1 MKKMILVVAAALSV
15 LTGCKTVPTTETVNN
30 VSYTMGASTA
40 LVIKMMKLD
49 AEVLTTVNMVLASVK
64 EVIPQQGQT
73 YNDVWTPIAEQ
84 AIDRLVQESRITEKH
99 AKYARQAVNGVIK
112 GIDRLFEKNPK
123 WTQYEDLVRVGVDA
137 FLNGYSVVM
146 KYTTS
151 AAAERADPAEVEI
164 LCNRCEIKF
173 DPDLL

>member
-1 MKKMILVVAAALSV
+1 MKKLILVVAAALSV

-49 AEVLTTVNMVLASVK
+49 GEVLSTVNMVLASVK
-64 EVIPQQGQT
+64 EVVPQQGQT
-73 YNDVWTPIAEQ
+73 FDDVWTPIAEK
-84 AIDRLVQESRITEKH
+84 AIARLVEEGRIDEKH
-99 AKYARQAVNGVIK
+99 AKYARKAVNGIIK

-123 WTQYEDLVRVGVDA
+123 WVQYEDLVRVGVDA

-146 KYTTS
+146 KYTKS

-164 LCNRCEIKF
+164 LCSRCEVEF
-173 DPDLL
+173 NPDFL

>member
-1 MKKMILVVAAALSV
+1 MKKLILVVVATLSV
-15 LTGCKTVPTTETVNN
+15 LTGCKTVPTTEMVNN

-49 AEVLTTVNMVLASVK
+49 SEVLSTVNMVLASVK
-64 EVIPQQGQT
+64 EVVPQQGQT
-73 YNDVWTPIAEQ
+73 FNDVWTPIAEQ
-84 AIDRLVQESRITEKH
+84 TIDRLVAESRITDKH

-123 WTQYEDLVRVGVDA
+123 WVQYEDLVRVGVDA

-146 KYTTS
+146 KYTRS

-164 LCNRCEIKF
+164 LCSRCEVEF
-173 DPDLL
+173 NPDFL

>member
-1 MKKMILVVAAALSV
+1 MKKLILVIVATLSV
-15 LTGCKTVPTTETVNN
+15 LTGCKTIPTTETVNN

-49 AEVLTTVNMVLASVK
+49 GEVLSTVNMVLASVK
-64 EVIPQQGQT
+64 EVVPQQGQSF
-73 YNDVWTPIAEQ
+73 NDVWTPIAEK
-84 AIDRLVQESRITEKH
+84 AITRLVEEGRIDEKH
-99 AKYARQAVNGVIK
+99 AIYARQAVNGVIR

-123 WTQYEDLVRVGVDA
+123 WVQYEDLVRVGADA

-146 KYTTS
+146 KYTRS

-164 LCNRCEIKF
+164 LCSRCGVEF
-173 DPDLL
+173 NPDFL